1 MLVSVPLFS
10 GLSSESSVPA
20 GRAAN
25 ASLVGA
31 NTVNGPAPDSVSTRP
46 AALTAATRVEKSE
59 LPDAICTMFCVAA
72 GVAAGEATIELLLVV
87 PQAARS
93 IPLTATAA
101 SARYLFPILISS
113 LLG

>member
-1 MLVSVPLFS
+1 
-10 GLSSESSVPA
+10 
-20 GRAAN
+20 
-25 ASLVGA
+25 
-31 NTVNGPAPDSVSTRP
+31 
-46 AALTAATRVEKSE
+46 
-59 LPDAICTMFCVAA
+59 MFCVAA